1 LNNLYKRLEEVSAV
15 VNRLSNVKNASGQI
29 NDHKVE
35 HQLRRID
42 SELTDCQNRMS
53 SLETSCNNIIAW
65 MKENKNEVGINV
77 DDNEV
82 ECMQKIITQFRKT
95 KADVGKMRN
104 WFDALMKT
112 HCPDLLC
119 RPSSQLNEDSYSD
132 SSVSKFSTSDM
143 KVRRRRHSSESV
155 ELQNT
160 SNGKPVM
167 VVEQTSIETVTT
179 SSVRQNP
186 ALKTLLSCL
195 ILMGMGLFLLYLSAD
210 DEIFSRTGHW
220 RFKFGPQLRY
230 VNGPPPV

>member
-1 LNNLYKRLEEVSAV
+1 LEEVNAV
-15 VNRLSNVKNASGQI
+15 VNRLSNGKDSGHI

-53 SLETSCNNIIAW
+53 SLETSCNNIIDW
-65 MKENKNEVGINV
+65 MKDNNNEVGINV
-77 DDNEV
+77 DENEV
-82 ECMQKIITQFRKT
+82 ECMRKIILQFSKT
-95 KADVGKMRN
+95 KNEVGKMRN
-104 WFDALMKT
+104 RFDDLMKA

-155 ELQNT
+155 EVQQPST
-160 SNGKPVM
+160 SNGKPV
-167 VVEQTSIETVTT
+167 VLVEQTTTTVTT
-179 SSVRQNP
+179 SSVRPNP

-210 DEIFSRTGHW
+210 DEIFSRSGHW